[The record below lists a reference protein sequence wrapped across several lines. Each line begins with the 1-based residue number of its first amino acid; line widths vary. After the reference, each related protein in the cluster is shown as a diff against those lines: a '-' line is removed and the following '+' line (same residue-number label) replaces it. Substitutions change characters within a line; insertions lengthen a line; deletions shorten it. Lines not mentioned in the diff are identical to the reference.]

1 VVALLHT
8 LWDAS
13 RGIAVWLTLLLTAT
27 QAQWA
32 LIQLGRVPQPAQAQV
47 HTFTMING
55 TCCLTRCSAWR
66 CCVAAGGRHWPWSTA
81 QPAPRPP
88 LDS

>member
-1 VVALLHT
+1 M
-8 LWDAS
+8 
-13 RGIAVWLTLLLTAT
+13 AVWLTLLLTAT

-32 LIQLGRVPQPAQAQV
+32 LIQLGRVPQPTQAQV

-55 TCCLTRCSAWR
+55 GLLLVDALLGVAVLRGRWR
-66 CCVAAGGRHWPWSTA
+66 QVLAWSTA

-88 LDS
+88 LHS